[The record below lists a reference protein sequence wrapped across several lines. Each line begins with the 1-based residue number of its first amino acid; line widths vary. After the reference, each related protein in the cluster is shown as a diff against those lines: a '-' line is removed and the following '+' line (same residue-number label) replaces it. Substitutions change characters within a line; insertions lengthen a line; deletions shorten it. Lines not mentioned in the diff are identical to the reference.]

1 MTVPIAKDPDEDS
14 IWLYLE
20 RWKDKESEERS
31 NKSEGDENDDSS
43 SWTTS
48 EDKSFWLRLL
58 LQLRCLRK
66 CFEFLPITMAW
77 LIGVFL
83 PWLLLLVLSFVFG
96 ALLAFYEGPN
106 QINENNIVMQNIF
119 KNNETIRVITNAA
132 SFLPN
137 VCLSIYLEGLNN
149 TIDVAS
155 LKKRVK
161 DELWDVNITS
171 EETVVTRLF
180 REVQK
185 KGESIV
191 SVNTTEA
198 FNFLDTCGE
207 AGREAVQDLFP
218 FAAENFVNDY
228 HMFNDLKFEWI
239 RCTPVSQSED
249 YLGLDLRFFYSDD
262 LEVEAQTE
270 LYKNAWIQDQQ
281 SLYEQYMEDL
291 DEEANVT
298 NFQDT
303 KEALERSINDATGI
317 GVCALNVAATGEFLS
332 I

>member
-1 MTVPIAKDPDEDS
+1 MFSYIPVS
-14 IWLYLE
+14 
-20 RWKDKESEERS
+20 
-31 NKSEGDENDDSS
+31 
-43 SWTTS
+43 
-48 EDKSFWLRLL
+48 
-58 LQLRCLRK
+58 
-66 CFEFLPITMAW
+66 
-77 LIGVFL
+77 
-83 PWLLLLVLSFVFG
+83 
-96 ALLAFYEGPN
+96 
-106 QINENNIVMQNIF
+106 NIF
-119 KNNETIRVITNAA
+119 KNNETIQIITNAT

-198 FNFLDTCGE
+198 FNFFDTCGE
-207 AGREAVQDLFP
+207 AGSEAVQDLFP
-218 FAAENFVNDY
+218 FAPDNFVSDY
-228 HMFNDLKFEWI
+228 HMLNDLQFEWI

-249 YLGLDLRFFYSDD
+249 HLGLDLRFFYSDD

-270 LYKNAWIQDQQ
+270 LYKNAWTQDQQ

-291 DEEANVT
+291 DKEANVT

-317 GVCALNVAATGEFLS
+317 GVCALNVAAAGEFLS
-332 I
+332 IQCPLFKTV